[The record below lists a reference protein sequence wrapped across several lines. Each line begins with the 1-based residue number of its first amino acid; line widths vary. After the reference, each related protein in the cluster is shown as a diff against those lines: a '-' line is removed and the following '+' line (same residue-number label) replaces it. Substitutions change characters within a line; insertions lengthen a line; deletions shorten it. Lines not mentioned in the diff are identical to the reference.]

1 MICYTSEFSKS
12 ALLHQQNSGNVTVGY
27 LALDFSLIIEI
38 LVLMMKKTGT
48 ACIAIPAQTNVFILF
63 NFKVIDGD

>member
-1 MICYTSEFSKS
+1 
-12 ALLHQQNSGNVTVGY
+12 VGY